1 MMAQMTRVSD
11 SLGSGR
17 LAVNLDIDGTK
28 VSQAKKISQKY
39 NVIIGGSHINHFI
52 NIDGISDK

>member
-1 MMAQMTRVSD
+1 MAQMTRISD

-28 VSQAKKISQKY
+28 VSQDKQISQTYKA
-39 NVIIGGSHINHFI
+39 IIGGSQPNHFI
-52 NIDGISDK
+52 TINGI